1 MIRARESPVVTAK
14 LRKELDFDP
23 IAEVSW
29 DAVAKSHH
37 QIFRT
42 KVGAELPAHQAID
55 SIGTDQPSHMVV
67 GLVRFDFPTCLP
79 PTKIQHTLLT
89 ETSSTVCRSNQ

>member
-1 MIRARESPVVTAK
+1 MIPARESPVVAEK
-14 LRKELDFDP
+14 LREKLDFDP

-37 QIFRT
+37 QIFRNE
-42 KVGAELPAHQAID
+42 VGAELPAHQAID
-55 SIGTDQPSHMVV
+55 SIGTDQPSHMMI

-79 PTKIQHTLLT
+79 STKIQHTLLT
-89 ETSSTVCRSNQ
+89 EASSTVCRSNQ